1 MWIVFRYL
9 KQKFIME
16 FSGDETMRDGMIAS
30 AVGVF
35 RSVLSSKETPDKLYD
50 VLSTLASE
58 PEAEETLQIIQN
70 YIVTSGEV

>member
-1 MWIVFRYL
+1 MKSYDIL
-9 KQKFIME
+9 SKFE
-16 FSGDETMRDGMIAS
+16 RDETMRDGMIAS
-30 AVGVF
+30 TVRMF

-70 YIVTSGEV
+70 IIETSGEI

>member
-1 MWIVFRYL
+1 MKSYDIL
-9 KQKFIME
+9 SKFE
-16 FSGDETMRDGMIAS
+16 RDETMRDGMIAS

-35 RSVLSSKETPDKLYD
+35 RSVLSSKETLDKLYD

-70 YIVTSGEV
+70 IIETSGEI